1 MHRAISL
8 LPSPSFLSLS
18 LLPLLILLFRLCSS
32 PFSHCS
38 SRFTLSVPFLS
49 SFHSSRIN
57 AIIFRTFSFSFLCT
71 TLFCHESTH
80 VRSFFYQC
88 AVFTRVLLCPSFFL
102 ALSQPTLNRIVHS
115 SLFLH
120 PSESLQLSNAS
131 TFFSPAFVFYYYF
144 RRSFSPRFKLS
155 ILFPLNYYNVR
166 SNRKYRQSCFIQPCT
181 FSLRCFFYYNDST
194 PYTLP
199 SPSLYSSNFCSSFS
213 SEHSSPIRWSRGASV
228 RSYS

>member
-1 MHRAISL
+1 MHASCY
-8 LPSPSFLSLS
+8 LPPSFSILSLS
-18 LLPLLILLFRLCSS
+18 LSPSSPYTPPPPLLFAFFPLF
-32 PFSHCS
+32 FSFH
-38 SRFTLSVPFLS
+38 TLRFLS

-57 AIIFRTFSFSFLCT
+57 AIIFSFSFLCA

-120 PSESLQLSNAS
+120 PSESLQLSNA

-199 SPSLYSSNFCSSFS
+199 SLSLYSSNFCSSFS
-213 SEHSSPIRWSRGASV
+213 SEHSSPTRWSRGASV